1 MFKEIIQPRFNE
13 TDALGHINNTVLTQ
27 WFEGARDPIFKLFTP
42 DLDTKV
48 WRLILASISVQFKAE
63 LFYGLPVELR
73 TGISMVGNSSFEVH
87 QEAWQKDQC
96 CALGKAVLVQ
106 YDFAAKQKLLLST
119 EQKAALTEHLVS
131 AS

>member
-42 DLDTKV
+42 DLDTRQ
-48 WRLILASISVQFKAE
+48 WRLILASIQVQFKAE
-63 LFYGLPVELR
+63 LFYGVPVELR

-106 YDFAAKQKLLLST
+106 YDFVAKQKLLLNT
-119 EQKAALTEHLVS
+119 EQKAALTELLVS

>member
-42 DLDTKV
+42 DLDTRQ
-48 WRLILASISVQFKAE
+48 WRLILASIQVQFKAE
-63 LFYGLPVELR
+63 LFYGVPVELR

-106 YDFAAKQKLLLST
+106 YDFVAKQKLLLNT

>member
-42 DLDTKV
+42 DLDTRQ
-48 WRLILASISVQFKAE
+48 WRLILASIQVQFKAE
-63 LFYGLPVELR
+63 LFYGVPVELR

-106 YDFAAKQKLLLST
+106 YDFAAKQKLLLNT
-119 EQKAALTEHLVS
+119 EQKAALTELLVS

>member
-42 DLDTKV
+42 NLDTRQ
-48 WRLILASISVQFKAE
+48 WRLILASIQVQFKAE
-63 LFYGLPVELR
+63 LFYGVPVELR

-87 QEAWQKDQC
+87 QEAWQKEQC

-106 YDFAAKQKLLLST
+106 YDFVAKQKLLLNT
-119 EQKAALTEHLVS
+119 EQKAALTELLVS

>member
-42 DLDTKV
+42 DLNTKQ

-73 TGISMVGNSSFEVH
+73 TGISMVGNSSFEIH
-87 QEAWQKDQC
+87 QEAWQQGRC

-106 YDFAAKQKLLLST
+106 YDFDAKQKLLLSN
-119 EQKAALTEHLVS
+119 EQKASLNAHLIS

>member
-42 DLDTKV
+42 DLNTKQ

-73 TGISMVGNSSFEVH
+73 TGVSMVGNSSFEIH
-87 QEAWQKDQC
+87 QEAWQQGRC

-106 YDFAAKQKLLLST
+106 YDFDAKQKLLLSN
-119 EQKAALTEHLVS
+119 EQKASLNAHLIS

>member
-42 DLDTKV
+42 DLDIRQ
-48 WRLILASISVQFKAE
+48 WRLILASINVQFKAE
-63 LFYGLPVELR
+63 LFYGMSVELR

-96 CALGKAVLVQ
+96 CALGKAVVVQ
-106 YDFAAKQKLLLST
+106 YDFATKQKILLSA
-119 EQKAALTEHLVS
+119 EQKAALNEHL

>member
-42 DLDTKV
+42 DLNTKQ

-87 QEAWQKDQC
+87 QEAWQQGQC
-96 CALGKAVLVQ
+96 CASGKAVLVQ
-106 YDFAAKQKLLLST
+106 YDFDAKQKLLLSH
-119 EQKAALTEHLVS
+119 EQKVSLNAHLIS

>member
-42 DLDTKV
+42 DLDTKA
-48 WRLILASISVQFKAE
+48 WRLILATISVQFKAE

-96 CALGKAVLVQ
+96 CVLGKAVLVQ
-106 YDFAAKQKLLLST
+106 YDFAAKQKMLLSE
-119 EQKAALTEHLVS
+119 EQKASLNAHLVS

>member
-42 DLDTKV
+42 DLNTKQ

-73 TGISMVGNSSFEVH
+73 TGVSMVGNSSFEIH
-87 QEAWQKDQC
+87 QEAWQQGRC

-106 YDFAAKQKLLLST
+106 YDFDAKQKLLLSHK
-119 EQKAALTEHLVS
+119 QKVSLNAHLIS

>member
-1 MFKEIIQPRFNE
+1 MFKENIQPRFNE

-42 DLDTKV
+42 DLDTRA

-63 LFYGLPVELR
+63 LFYGAAVELR

-87 QEAWQKDQC
+87 QEAWQHGKC
-96 CALGKAVLVQ
+96 CAVGKAVLVQ
-106 YDFAAKQKLLLST
+106 YDFNAQQKLLLSAD
-119 EQKAALTEHLVS
+119 QKADLRVHLVS